1 MWKLLFS
8 LRYRIIFSIV
18 VIETVMLSIMVW
30 ANTTQV
36 RKTHADRLV
45 QSANVIQQQFSST
58 VGRYLIEADYASLE
72 EYARAV
78 LQHDELDY
86 IVVFD
91 TRGQA
96 LVKVGDTADLQGLHT
111 TPGAAPEGVLD
122 VSGDIVFGGKPRA
135 MVHMGFSLAK
145 MERTVR
151 DALNR
156 GIAIAATEILL
167 SIIAAF
173 LLGHVL
179 TRNLRSLALAAERFG
194 RGETDVVLPLR
205 GRDEITEVSA
215 AFNKMIGD
223 RARAQ
228 TALRESEEQVR
239 LLLDSAGEGIY
250 GIDVEGRCTFANP
263 ECLRLLGYDS
273 AGALLGANMHEHTH
287 HSRPDGAP
295 YPEAECPMFRAFR
308 KGEGTHCD
316 SEVLWRADGTCFP
329 AEYRSHPV
337 VRDGEVIGAVVTF
350 SDITERKEGEA
361 ALRDSEALL
370 KAVVDNT
377 SAAIF
382 LKDTEGRFIL
392 ANKPFEAWQ
401 GIGAGQA
408 IGKTAYDFFSSEQ
421 ADAFISQD
429 RRVLETGKPIVL
441 DTEIHFEDGK
451 TRRCLVTR
459 FPVMAPGGAP
469 LGVGAVVTDLTEL
482 KATERQLL
490 HAQKLETIGQLTGGV
505 AHDFNNL
512 LAVIMGNLQLVGE
525 DLQAHPDLSER
536 IEDALEAARRGGD
549 LTHRL
554 LAFARRQT
562 LVPVVAEPNALVSGM
577 SRILERA
584 LGEAIEIETI
594 LAADL
599 WNSVVDRVQL
609 ETALLNLAVNAR
621 DAMPEGGRLTIET
634 ANEQFDPDGSDLG
647 HEVVPGD
654 YVMIAVSDSGRG
666 MAPDVV
672 ARAFEPFF
680 TTKDV
685 GRGSGLGL
693 SMVYGFV
700 RQSGGHVKLYSE
712 VGRGTTVKIFLPRA
726 AETAALPEARAEVE
740 AEPRGA
746 GERIL
751 VVEDQPEVRALVVR
765 LLVDY
770 GYEVTEAASGP
781 AALAILREDADFDL
795 LFTDIV
801 LPGGMDGT
809 VLAKGARKLCPALAI
824 LYTTGYTGN
833 ALVHGGALDRDAA
846 VIAKPFDKRKLAR
859 MVREALDRDGG
870 RTAPSRPV
878 AARAPNSALEAE
890 VGVVLVVDDDAAVRD
905 ATAALLELRG
915 YRVLEAG
922 DGPEALALLE
932 RSPEVGLL
940 LTDIRLPDGMDG
952 LELAR
957 RALGRRP
964 DLEVLYVSG
973 DIGAAVAED
982 GVPPLHCIAKP
993 FTMDEL
999 DRRIRKMA
1007 ANRTRH

>member
-18 VIETVMLSIMVW
+18 VIEAVMLSIMVW
-30 ANTTQV
+30 ANTTEV
-36 RKTHADRLV
+36 RKTHADRLA
-45 QSANVIQQQFSST
+45 QSANVIQRQFSST

-72 EYARAV
+72 EYAQAV

-86 IVVFD
+86 IVVLD
-91 TRGQA
+91 VGGQA
-96 LVKVGDTADLQGLHT
+96 LVKVGDTADLDEI
-111 TPGAAPEGVLD
+111 PGAVPKGVFD
-122 VSGDIVFGGKPRA
+122 VSGNIVFGGKPRA
-135 MVHMGFSLAK
+135 IVHMGFTLAQV
-145 MERTVR
+145 ERTVR

-156 GIAIAATEILL
+156 GIAIAATGIFL
-167 SIIAAF
+167 SILAAI

-179 TRNLRSLALAAERFG
+179 TRNLRSLSLAAERFG
-194 RGETDVVLPLR
+194 RGEADVVLPLR
-205 GRDEITEVSA
+205 GRDEITQVSA

-223 RARAQ
+223 RARVE

-239 LLLDSAGEGIY
+239 LLLDCAGEGIY
-250 GIDVEGRCTFANP
+250 GIDVEGSCTFVNP
-263 ECLRLLGYDS
+263 ECLRLLGYDD
-273 AGALLGANMHEHTH
+273 AGALMGANMHKRIH

-295 YPEAECPMFRAFR
+295 YPEAECPMFQTIR
-308 KGEGTHCD
+308 KGKETYCD
-316 SEVLWRADGTCFP
+316 SDVLWRADGMCFP

-350 SDITERKEGEA
+350 NDIAERKLAEA
-361 ALRDSEALL
+361 ALRESEVLF
-370 KAVVDNT
+370 KSVVDHT

-382 LKDTEGRFIL
+382 LKDIDGHYVL
-392 ANKPFEAWQ
+392 VNKYFAAWHS
-401 GIGAGQA
+401 IEAGQA
-408 IGKTAYDFFSSEQ
+408 IGKTAYEFFSKEQ
-421 ADAFISQD
+421 ADVMSAQH
-429 RRVLETGKPIVL
+429 RQVLETGQAAVHEA
-441 DTEIHFEDGK
+441 EISYEDGK
-451 TRRCLVTR
+451 TRHCLVTR
-459 FPVMAPGGAP
+459 FPVTAPSGGT

-482 KATERQLL
+482 KAAERQLL
-490 HAQKLETIGQLTGGV
+490 QAQKLETIGQLTGGV

-512 LAVIMGNLQLVGE
+512 LAIIMGNLQLVGE
-525 DLQAHPDLSER
+525 DLQAHRDLCER

-562 LVPVVAEPNALVSGM
+562 LVPVVAEPNELVSGM
-577 SRILERA
+577 SRIFERA
-584 LGEAIEIETI
+584 LGETIEIETI

-634 ANEQFDPDGSDLG
+634 ANARLDPDGSDFG
-647 HEVVPGD
+647 DEAVSGD
-654 YVMIAVSDSGRG
+654 YVMIAVSDSGTG
-666 MAPDVV
+666 MAREVE
-672 ARAFEPFF
+672 ARVFEPFF
-680 TTKDV
+680 TTKEV

-700 RQSGGHVKLYSE
+700 KQSGGHVKLYSE
-712 VGRGTTVKIFLPRA
+712 AGRGTTVKIFLPRS
-726 AETAALPEARAEVE
+726 AETATLPEVRTGAGR
-740 AEPRGA
+740 EPRGA

-765 LLVDY
+765 LLVEY
-770 GYEVTEAASGP
+770 GYAVTEAASGP
-781 AALAILREDADFDL
+781 AALALLREDPDFDL

-809 VLAKGARKLCPALAI
+809 VLAKGARKLCPALGI

-833 ALVHGGALDRDAA
+833 ALVHGGALERDAA
-846 VIAKPFDKRKLAR
+846 VLAKPFDKRKLAR
-859 MVREALDRDGG
+859 MVREALDQDG
-870 RTAPSRPV
+870 RRAAPSRP
-878 AARAPNSALEAE
+878 APARAPNAALEAE
-890 VGVVLVVDDDAAVRD
+890 VGVVLVVDDDPAVRD

-915 YRVLEAG
+915 YRVLEAS

-940 LTDIRLPDGMDG
+940 LTDIRLPNGMDG

-957 RALGRRP
+957 RALGHRP

-973 DIGAAVAED
+973 DIGAAVAVE

-999 DRRIRKMA
+999 DHRIRNLTA
-1007 ANRTRH
+1007 DRTRH